1 MPIAVFCLH
10 VVMSRVFDAYR
21 VFPGIDIPMHFLG
34 GMVIA
39 FFFHRASINGSR
51 LKLLGAFHPF
61 THVLL
66 VFFATC
72 AATVFWEFAEL
83 INDRYFGGH
92 SQGGI
97 VRYDER
103 HVGGHSRRD
112 NADHWNDSARCAIH
126 LKRSRNSRQIVAF
139 RTITPAPLFC
149 AGRGIA
155 WPASQY
161 SSPLWLARTRLSN
174 LNNVYSIHARR
185 FGTVGTV
192 RYHRAWRNK
201 PNRK

>member
-1 MPIAVFCLH
+1 MVRDSSCWAPFIRSPMFCWYF
-10 VVMSRVFDAYR
+10 SRR
-21 VFPGIDIPMHFLG
+21 VPQRCFGNSQSLSMIVISAAIPRGL
-34 GMVIA
+34 
-39 FFFHRASINGSR
+39 
-51 LKLLGAFHPF
+51 
-61 THVLL
+61 
-66 VFFATC
+66 
-72 AATVFWEFAEL
+72 
-83 INDRYFGGH
+83 
-92 SQGGI
+92 

-126 LKRSRNSRQIVAF
+126 LKRSRNSRQIAAF

>member
-72 AATVFWEFAEL
+72 AATVFWEFAEF

-92 SQGGI
+92 SQGGLF
-97 VRYDER
+97 DTMKDML
-103 HVGGHSRRD
+103 VGILGGIMLIIGMIPRV
-112 NADHWNDSARCAIH
+112 ARFTSKDPEI
-126 LKRSRNSRQIVAF
+126 
-139 RTITPAPLFC
+139 
-149 AGRGIA
+149 AGR
-155 WPASQY
+155 S
-161 SSPLWLARTRLSN
+161 
-174 LNNVYSIHARR
+174 
-185 FGTVGTV
+185 
-192 RYHRAWRNK
+192 
-201 PNRK
+201 